1 MSNDEWEIVPERDEA
16 ISSRARQTKPGDSR
30 REKSVRANAPSGAN
44 RGSGAGKSKTS
55 GLFIS
60 LLLLSFAV
68 SGFLYYQLQGSL
80 DVQQDMISRIVS
92 MESKLSVTDESLSQ
106 SGAAI
111 QALLQDHEVKIDTNL
126 SEIRKL
132 WGVSYDT
139 NRKSIDELR
148 ANSSTIANNL
158 SGVVDRL
165 AGLEGRIDGFGSQ
178 MLIQAADVEDLLT
191 RLRMTRDELN
201 TQTNLIS
208 QLETQS
214 SESLE
219 AIDAIDAFRLQ
230 MNQKVVQLENEIR
243 SLSSSAP

>member
-16 ISSRARQTKPGDSR
+16 ISSRARQAKSGDSR
-30 REKSVRANAPSGAN
+30 REKSVRANATGATG
-44 RGSGAGKSKTS
+44 RGSAGKSKAS
-55 GLFIS
+55 GLFIF
-60 LLLLSFAV
+60 LLILSFAV
-68 SGFLYYQLQGSL
+68 SGYLYFQLHRSL
-80 DVQQDMISRIVS
+80 GVQQDMISRIAS

-111 QALLQDHEVKIDTNL
+111 QALLQDHEVKIDTNI

-139 NRKSIDELR
+139 NRKAIDQLR

-158 SGVVDRL
+158 SGAIDRL
-165 AGLEGRIDGFGSQ
+165 DSIEGRIEGFGSQ
-178 MLIQAADVEDLLT
+178 MLIQGADIEDLLT
-191 RLRMTRDELN
+191 RLRITRDELN
-201 TQTNLIS
+201 SQTNLIS
-208 QLETQS
+208 RLEAQS

-243 SLSSSAP
+243 SLSGSAP